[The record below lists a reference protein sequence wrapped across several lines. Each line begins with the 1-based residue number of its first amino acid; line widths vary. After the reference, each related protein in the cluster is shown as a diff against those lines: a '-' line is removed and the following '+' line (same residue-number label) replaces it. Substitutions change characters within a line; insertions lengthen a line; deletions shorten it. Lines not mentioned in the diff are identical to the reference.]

1 MKQQVMIIAERLRT
15 FREAARM
22 TPTEVAR
29 KAQLKTE
36 YILRVEQGRDPNLTV
51 PAFLKWCQALE
62 VDPAQIMACVHL
74 EDAQR
79 KRR

>member
-1 MKQQVMIIAERLRT
+1 MKQQVMIIAERLHAV
-15 FREAARM
+15 REAARM

-29 KAQLKTE
+29 KAQLKTD
-36 YILRVEQGRDPNLTV
+36 YILRVEQGRDHLTM

-62 VDPAQIMACVHL
+62 VDPAQIIACVHL